1 MTMLSERIVRLAT
14 PRMVQPS
21 GATLVAIATIVV
33 AVVAS
38 FTLDGFATASN
49 FRGLSLSLSLIG
61 IVAVGLSFITICGQV
76 FSLSISTL
84 AALSTICFASF
95 LHLGAIEAMLIT
107 IVMATCLGAV
117 QGFIVGHFESDP
129 IIVTIAAN
137 AVMVGVGQILT
148 DGQTIMG
155 VGDTSIFN
163 ASIFN
168 VLPVEAAIFIVV
180 TLVLYGALSHT
191 VPGRQLT
198 LLGLNNR
205 AARISAIPRTRLIVA
220 AFAISGATTGI
231 AGALLSAQSNSG
243 QLQLGSGFGTGAIVA
258 VVVGGVAITGGIGT
272 PIGAAVGAIF
282 VGLLVNV
289 ASLAGFDYALQRVTE
304 GALVF
309 AVVVL
314 AGIYSRES
322 RQRR

>member
-1 MTMLSERIVRLAT
+1 MLSEHLTRLAT
-14 PRMVQPS
+14 PRLAQPS
-21 GATLVAIATIVV
+21 GATVVAVATIVV

-95 LHLGAIEAMLIT
+95 LHLGAIEAMVIT
-107 IVMATCLGAV
+107 IVMAACLGAV

-137 AVMVGVGQILT
+137 AVMIGVGQLLT

-155 VGDTSIFN
+155 VGDTAIFN
-163 ASIFN
+163 ANIFN
-168 VLPVEAAIFIVV
+168 FLPVEAAIFIVV
-180 TLVLYGALSHT
+180 TLVLYWALRHT

-198 LLGLNNR
+198 LLGLNDR
-205 AARISAIPRTRLIVA
+205 AARISAIPRTWLIVA
-220 AFAISGATTGI
+220 AFAVSGATTGI

-243 QLQLGSGFGTGAIVA
+243 QLQLGAGLGTGAIVA

-272 PIGAAVGAIF
+272 PIGAAIGAIF

-304 GALVF
+304 GALIL
-309 AVVVL
+309 AVVLL
-314 AGIYSRES
+314 AGVYSRES

>member
-1 MTMLSERIVRLAT
+1 MSTISEHVMKLGAPRLT
-14 PRMVQPS
+14 QPS
-21 GATLVAIATIVV
+21 GATLVAVATVVV
-33 AVVAS
+33 AVVAG

-95 LHLGAIEAMLIT
+95 LHLGAIEAMLVT

-137 AVMVGVGQILT
+137 AVMVGAGQLLT

-155 VGDTSIFN
+155 IGDTSIFN
-163 ASIFN
+163 ATIFN
-168 VLPVEAAIFIVV
+168 FLPVEAAIFLVV
-180 TLVLYGALSHT
+180 TLCLHVALRYT
-191 VPGRQLT
+191 VPGRQMT
-198 LLGLNNR
+198 LLGLNDR
-205 AARISAIPRTRLIVA
+205 AARISAIPRTWLIVS
-220 AFAISGATTGI
+220 AFAICGATTGI
-231 AGALLSAQSNSG
+231 AGALLSAQSSSG
-243 QLQLGSGFGTGAIVA
+243 QLQLGAGFGTGAIVA
-258 VVVGGVAITGGIGT
+258 VVVGGVAVTGGIGT

-289 ASLAGFDYALQRVTE
+289 ASLAGFDYSLQRVTE
-304 GALVF
+304 GVLVL

-314 AGIYSRES
+314 AGVYSRES